1 MLLVCLVLRMMQF
14 LGVIGISV
22 RLTCSVDRLKLST
35 PCTRCDVLEVFRG
48 GLWIDGYCGY
58 LLWVYFYV
66 VDLVVC
72 MICGCK
78 FSVRSVV
85 VVAWCLWTFN
95 ALVLLVRMR
104 GGHSV
109 TLLAY
114 RVGVKVSVATSRDG
128 LIVSTLFNVLLIDTW
143 QAFMDAEL
151 PVFAYVFW
159 GYFNMCDLLQ
169 PVELLIRVFISLRL
183 KVGSEV
189 FGYLFYA
196 QDVMPVMWVVSCEFS
211 LRALNFIGL
220 VTSSLLLGDVLL
232 PVFPYAVVD
241 AGITT
246 VCGFFVCRLGLLNSG
261 LSVCGGTC
269 DYQLQDLTVRR
280 LGSGLHA
287 GTCYVCYLGMLDLFI
302 FVFAIAIYDYLGIKG
317 IYVCWCTADFVDEID
332 LLVLLGMIVGAI
344 DTTCDFGIV
353 YDFVACIGLRHFKEK
368 LWTDSGCKLNYCEFL
383 LLMIA
388 LFAVCGGW
396 VTPAYETYLLFTFIG
411 FYNFKYEGMCL
422 MGLLCWVTV
431 LFLLYAVYGG
441 YLWVWYFR
449 VLLFVGDLWYILGRW
464 VSVV

>member
-1 MLLVCLVLRMMQF
+1 MFWKCFVEGCGLMGTVVTYVWGGF
-14 LGVIGISV
+14 VNIGIDSLGVFLRCGFSGLYDLWLCVSFGENSV
-22 RLTCSVDRLKLST
+22 
-35 PCTRCDVLEVFRG
+35 
-48 GLWIDGYCGY
+48 CGV
-58 LLWVYFYV
+58 LWVFGAFV
-66 VDLVVC
+66 MC
-72 MICGCK
+72 CSGIIGTH
-78 FSVRSVV
+78 
-85 VVAWCLWTFN
+85 A
-95 ALVLLVRMR
+95 

-431 LFLLYAVYGG
+431 LFVY
-441 YLWVWYFR
+441 
-449 VLLFVGDLWYILGRW
+449 
-464 VSVV
+464 